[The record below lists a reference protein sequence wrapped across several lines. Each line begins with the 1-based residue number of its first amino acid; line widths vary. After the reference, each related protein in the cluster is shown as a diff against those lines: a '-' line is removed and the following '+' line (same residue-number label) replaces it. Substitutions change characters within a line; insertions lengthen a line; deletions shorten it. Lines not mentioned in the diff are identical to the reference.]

1 MKSLNLFPITVFK
14 FENPN
19 PQTDRVISL
28 IEKYNPSQKYGNWE
42 EMTVKTTPGTLHL
55 DPEFNFLIDWFH
67 ECLDKIKQYY
77 ILDCDKLDIAVCW
90 GNKSVPGEN
99 AAHHIHTHNLSY
111 MSAVYYIT
119 KGSPTVFLDPYYS
132 KGGESIDIL
141 WKRNRDIER
150 EIIPEPGSLIL
161 FPSWLPH
168 CSRVHTGAKPRYTM
182 SFNTLPVG
190 DVNSGMYG
198 FPMAN
203 IKLNCYE
210 QRTESTENTSSISRG
225 EESSN

>member
-14 FENPN
+14 FDNPN
-19 PQTDRVISL
+19 PQTDKVISL
-28 IEKYNPSQKYGNWE
+28 IEKYNPSQKHGNWE

-55 DPEFNFLIDWFH
+55 DPEFDFLIDWFH
-67 ECLDKIKQYY
+67 ECLDQIKQYFV
-77 ILDCDKLDIAVCW
+77 LDCDKLDIAVCW

-119 KGSPTVFLDPYYS
+119 EGSPTVFLDPYYS

-141 WKRNRDIER
+141 WKRNRDVER

-210 QRTESTENTSSISRG
+210 
-225 EESSN
+225 